1 MASRALA
8 AYAELST
15 KRPYAVAFGSCAV
28 KGVIA
33 DTISQR
39 IVEGKQ
45 EQNWKRTAVFAFYGG
60 WYCGWFQHALYNVGY
75 ARLFGLDTSLKNAV
89 RKVAFDSAVH
99 VPLVCFPVYYAYKG
113 YLYDGIGMRGGLERY
128 THEWQMICSNYYMVW
143 VPANLLVFTVVP
155 VPLRIGFIACTSL
168 GWLTAVLLKLRAQR
182 LLSAYIRLLVR
193 REACNLGGAPIP
205 RLQICQRPLDGIVWV
220 QGRAVLGSF
229 GFRYERRAEYYLVL
243 VTVVLGGA
251 MVDFFIQL
259 VTDHQRKL
267 LTQSRT
273 WALLF
278 FLLLLFLVLAYFAA
292 LANEK
297 CETAVSLFAQRRLAA
312 QANAA
317 QFPALAARAQA
328 SDEILACAAEQLEI
342 YNRVHDARLFGIR
355 ADGGVIF
362 SLVSL
367 AVTFYV
373 FVFFWMFGIDAGR

>member
-1 MASRALA
+1 MAAALALVGFLGLFFAMAYVRLMIPLALGAKVLQARVTELPKSRGAATASVSKTLAISLLLGYCKNRALIRLFLTALCLNDSLSCAKTAQARSLHPLHPCVVQPPCLHSCNFTQPRGDVTRLQRQRETMASRALA

-113 YLYDGIGMRGGLERY
+113 ALYDGIGVRGGLERY

-168 GWLTAVLLKLRAQR
+168 GWLTV
-182 LLSAYIRLLVR
+182 S
-193 REACNLGGAPIP
+193 
-205 RLQICQRPLDGIVWV
+205 
-220 QGRAVLGSF
+220 SF
-229 GFRYERRAEYYLVL
+229 
-243 VTVVLGGA
+243 
-251 MVDFFIQL
+251 
-259 VTDHQRKL
+259 
-267 LTQSRT
+267 LTHR
-273 WALLF
+273 
-278 FLLLLFLVLAYFAA
+278 
-292 LANEK
+292 
-297 CETAVSLFAQRRLAA
+297 
-312 QANAA
+312 
-317 QFPALAARAQA
+317 
-328 SDEILACAAEQLEI
+328 
-342 YNRVHDARLFGIR
+342 H
-355 ADGGVIF
+355 
-362 SLVSL
+362 
-367 AVTFYV
+367 
-373 FVFFWMFGIDAGR
+373 